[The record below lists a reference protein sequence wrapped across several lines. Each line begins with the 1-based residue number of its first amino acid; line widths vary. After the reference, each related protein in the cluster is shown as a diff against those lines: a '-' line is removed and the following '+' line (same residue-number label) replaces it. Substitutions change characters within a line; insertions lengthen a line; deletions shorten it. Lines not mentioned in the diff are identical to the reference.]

1 MPHRLKERA
10 RCSWQLKS
18 RCVWWNALFGYPCN
32 FQSATNR
39 AKCKIKVALRA
50 CRNYLPVWNIHS
62 HTAKAEM
69 SRWKILP
76 GHVPASTTLYFP
88 CSAFPNILSVSLVNR
103 RQAHIKIQSW
113 GECSQCW
120 LMWAF
125 HGALQL
131 IHSRTGIWN
140 VGTHQMAQPRSGHAR
155 LLSSVPV

>member
-39 AKCKIKVALRA
+39 AKCKIKAALRA

-103 RQAHIKIQSW
+103 RQVHIKIQSW